1 MKKYLI
7 SFLLG
12 TSTLLCASSTQLS
25 PLQEEDP
32 HFIHYRVLM
41 IDGAVHEIDMI
52 VNDLTEEGRLNDGE
66 QKILSRL
73 LDTIRFNLGTK
84 ILDDEGE

>member
-12 TSTLLCASSTQLS
+12 TSTLLCASSNQLS
-25 PLQEEDP
+25 PLHEEDP
-32 HFIHYRVLM
+32 HFIHYRALM
-41 IDGAVHEIDMI
+41 IDGAVSEIDMI
-52 VNDLTEEGRLNDGE
+52 VNDLNKEGRLKDYE
-66 QKILSRL
+66 QRILTRL

-84 ILDDEGE
+84 VLNDEGE

>member
-12 TSTLLCASSTQLS
+12 TSTLLCASTQLS
-25 PLQEEDP
+25 PLHEEDP
-32 HFIHYRVLM
+32 HFIHYRALM

-52 VNDLTEEGRLNDGE
+52 VNDLIEEGRLKDYE
-66 QKILSRL
+66 QRIFTRL
-73 LDTIRFNLGTK
+73 LDTIRFNLGNK
-84 ILDDEGE
+84 VLNDEGE

>member
-12 TSTLLCASSTQLS
+12 TSTLLCASTQLS
-25 PLQEEDP
+25 PLHEEDP

-84 ILDDEGE
+84 ILADKGE